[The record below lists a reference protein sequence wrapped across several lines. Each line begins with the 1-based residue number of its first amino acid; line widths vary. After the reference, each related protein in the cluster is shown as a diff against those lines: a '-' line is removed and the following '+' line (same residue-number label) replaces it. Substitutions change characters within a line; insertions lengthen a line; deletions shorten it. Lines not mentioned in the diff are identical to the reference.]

1 MKLIDLRGEVSC
13 YNMKWWR
20 RRWINNTNKHSVAYP
35 LFSIELKKLSH
46 TDINYRK
53 QDNHY
58 SQRIQEQMIF
68 ASATFSTIRMLLI
81 IKETTLF
88 SAFDLCDIYDRLL
101 ICIDFVP
108 VSFWS
113 MKFWSIYWI
122 LNDLQGVLSI
132 LCTFCA
138 DIII

>member
-13 YNMKWWR
+13 YNIKWWR

-35 LFSIELKKLSH
+35 LFSKELKKKLSH

-81 IKETTLF
+81 IKETTFVLVYC
-88 SAFDLCDIYDRLL
+88 LCDIYDRLL
-101 ICIDFVP
+101 ICIHFRTCQSLIHEVL
-108 VSFWS
+108 
-113 MKFWSIYWI
+113 IYL
-122 LNDLQGVLSI
+122 LNIKWFAKRTIDSL
-132 LCTFCA
+132 
-138 DIII
+138 